1 MIFFSY
7 LCSRFAHYTRTHI
20 RDMIDFDDI
29 NFLEDAPRNA
39 SISIISDIDASK
51 ANIYENEI
59 SEDKEVPILPLRNT
73 MLFPGT
79 LLPITIGR
87 RSSLRMINE
96 VNKSGAIVGVFSQ
109 KDDAIENPITDD
121 LYQYGVVAKVVKVL
135 ELPDGNRTA
144 LMQGF
149 NRIGLTEAHDNGE
162 YLVGHIYN
170 APETVPTNRDR
181 EFNAVVE
188 ACKDVA
194 EKLFRSSEFRNF
206 DMSFNLRNLSNKTFL
221 INFICANLPVNC
233 QEKFGLLSED
243 NMTQRAF
250 MLLSLLNR
258 EYQFV
263 SLKASIQMRTQEDL
277 NRQQREYFLHQEMKN
292 IQEELGEDA
301 DSDID
306 GLQQRAK
313 RKKWN
318 DKTRE
323 FFDREIGRLRRMN
336 PQSPEYQ
343 TQYDY
348 LDTFVT
354 LPWNEGTKD
363 NLNLKNAERVL
374 NQDHFGMEK
383 VKERILEHLAVLKT
397 RGDFKS
403 PIICLYGP
411 PGVGKTSLGKS
422 IARAMRREYIR
433 MSLGGLHE
441 EAEIRGHRRTY
452 VGAMPGRIMKGIQ
465 QAKSCNPVFILDE
478 IDKLGQDTFHGDP
491 SSALLEVLDPE
502 QNSAF
507 HDNYLDC
514 DFDLSKVMFIA
525 TANNISSIPAPLLD
539 RMELIEVS
547 GYLTEEKIEI
557 AKRHL
562 VPQQLEKLGMEKSG
576 IKVSTDAIERI
587 IESYTRESG
596 VRELDKKLNKLLRKL
611 TLQYAREGELQKK
624 TIGEKD
630 IEALLGPVEFT
641 RDKYQG
647 NDYAGVVTGLAWTS
661 VGGEILFIE
670 TSLSKGKGQKLTLTG
685 NLGDVM
691 KESAVLALEYIKAH
705 ADRLSIDP
713 RVFDSWNIH
722 IHVPEG
728 AVPKDGPSAGIT
740 IATSIASALTQRKV
754 RKNVAMT
761 GEITLRGKV
770 LPVGGIKEKILAAK
784 RAGITDIMLC
794 HENEKDIKQIPEKYV
809 KGVTFH
815 YVENVEDV
823 WQFALLDERV
833 KNPVDF
839 TIDEEKKE

>member
-20 RDMIDFDDI
+20 RNMIDFDDI

-109 KDDAIENPITDD
+109 KDDAVESPITDD